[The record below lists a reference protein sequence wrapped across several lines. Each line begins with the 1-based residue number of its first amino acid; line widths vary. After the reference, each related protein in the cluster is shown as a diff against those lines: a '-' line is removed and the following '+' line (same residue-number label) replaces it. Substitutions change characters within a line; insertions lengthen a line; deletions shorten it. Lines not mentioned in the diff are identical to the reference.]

1 MPGVLLQSAPN
12 VSAKDFKFPRAT
24 YITLSRTHTLIHTL
38 IQVNCYKNCRKKI
51 IFIHFRNSPHVAT
64 VNQLNRIKNSVFSYG
79 YVATATL
86 SFSVHS
92 IQNLVLTVQ
101 RPAEWLY
108 QRRHASQKLFFF
120 FMGGTMLYKMFFRHR
135 YQKSTVHI
143 KGYPSFIIILGLIFC
158 SFG

>member
-120 FMGGTMLYKMFFRHR
+120 FMSPKCPPSREGQCFTKCSSATVTKKVLY
-135 YQKSTVHI
+135 
-143 KGYPSFIIILGLIFC
+143 ILKVIPRLL
-158 SFG
+158 